1 MPNYDFYLKG
11 NPNDVLLQLVEV
23 THPAF
28 SKVYRYVKNAVDG
41 VTVKHENGI
50 DYWYEYSPLS
60 IKKSK
65 SSDDLDQ
72 SLDIG
77 VGDLGLEFPL
87 EIDRLRA
94 STYSQQKPSLHYR
107 EYLMSDLTKPMLSI
121 LNLEVTDYQPK
132 RNGALFTCRAKQ
144 YKPNKGLVMLQIS
157 VFGQAR
163 FTRLINSLPCVGL
176 C

>member
-11 NPNDVLLQLVEV
+11 NPNDVLLQLIEV

-50 DYWYEYSPLS
+50 DYWYEYSPLT

-77 VGDLGLEFPL
+77 VGDLGLEFQATGL
-87 EIDRLRA
+87 NRH
-94 STYSQQKPSLHYR
+94 STL
-107 EYLMSDLTKPMLSI
+107 
-121 LNLEVTDYQPK
+121 
-132 RNGALFTCRAKQ
+132 
-144 YKPNKGLVMLQIS
+144 IS
-157 VFGQAR
+157 
-163 FTRLINSLPCVGL
+163 
-176 C
+176 

>member
-11 NPNDVLLQLVEV
+11 NPNDVLLQLIEV

-41 VTVKHENGI
+41 VTVKHEDGI

-72 SLDIG
+72 SLEIA

-94 STYSQQKPSLHYR
+94 SEYSQTKPSLHYR

-121 LNLEVTDYQPK
+121 LNLDVTDYQPQQS
-132 RNGALFTCRAKQ
+132 GASFTCQAK
-144 YKPNKGLVMLQIS
+144 
-157 VFGQAR
+157 
-163 FTRLINSLPCVGL
+163 RLNLSKTGEVYTLDKFPTMRGFV
-176 C
+176 

>member
-11 NPNDVLLQLVEV
+11 NPNDVLLQLIEV

-72 SLDIG
+72 SLET
-77 VGDLGLEFPL
+77 LSPNHRHRYQATGLN
-87 EIDRLRA
+87 R
-94 STYSQQKPSLHYR
+94 H
-107 EYLMSDLTKPMLSI
+107 LTL
-121 LNLEVTDYQPK
+121 
-132 RNGALFTCRAKQ
+132 
-144 YKPNKGLVMLQIS
+144 IS
-157 VFGQAR
+157 
-163 FTRLINSLPCVGL
+163 
-176 C
+176 